1 MACYIGIT
9 KIEMSTAMTTDNQRY
24 VNKAQVYL
32 NQAWEELERQDL
44 QQASEKGWGAAS
56 QMVKAVAVKR
66 GLRHS
71 RHKSLHQ
78 VARRLTEITNDPAY
92 RRLFDVADVL
102 HSNFYDGFLDAE
114 DVEGR
119 LRDVSVLLDKLRA
132 WA

>member
-1 MACYIGIT
+1 
-9 KIEMSTAMTTDNQRY
+9 MTTENQHY

-32 NQAWEELERQDL
+32 NQAWDELERLDL

-56 QMVKAVAVKR
+56 QMVKAIAVKQ
-66 GLRHS
+66 GWRHS

-78 VARRLTEITNDPAY
+78 VARRLSEMTDDPDY

-119 LRDVSVLLDKLRA
+119 LRDVGALVEKLRP
-132 WA
+132 WT